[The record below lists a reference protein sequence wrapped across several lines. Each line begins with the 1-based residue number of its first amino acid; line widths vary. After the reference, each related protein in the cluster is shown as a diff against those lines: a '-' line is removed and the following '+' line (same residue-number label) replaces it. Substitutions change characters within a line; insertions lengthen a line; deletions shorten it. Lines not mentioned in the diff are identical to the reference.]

1 MVSAMMKQTTL
12 NATLM
17 VETAVDYVYLKTI
30 VQTAS
35 ALKMLLSI
43 NFLMLLLVMAI
54 AMIEQII

>member
-1 MVSAMMKQTTL
+1 MMKQTTL